1 MLALRSTPNAVIP
14 GLVAAAVLL
23 APLTAIAQ
31 DSPPVAVPH
40 RQTVSTNP
48 FGLMFEWFNA
58 EYERT
63 LTARTT
69 WGVSASYL
77 GLDGFDYAN
86 GNVVF
91 RFYPQGSALQGFF
104 VGSRTG
110 VFRVSADDEAATLFG
125 AGFEVGYNWLLG
137 SDRNFD
143 VSIGVGATR
152 LFGGALA
159 GAPVVI
165 PSIRLLN
172 LGISF

>member
-1 MLALRSTPNAVIP
+1 MCTPRSTRSVFTGAV
-14 GLVAAAVLL
+14 VAALL
-23 APLTAIAQ
+23 FAPTTAIAQ
-31 DSPPVAVPH
+31 DGPPVAAPH

-63 LTARTT
+63 LTARPT
-69 WGVSASYL
+69 WGVSGSYL
-77 GLDGFDYAN
+77 GIDGFDYAN

-91 RFYPQGSALQGFF
+91 RFYPQGAALHGFF

-110 VFRVSADDEAATLFG
+110 VFRVSDDDEAATLFG

-137 SDRNFD
+137 SDQNFD

-152 LFGGALA
+152 LVGGALS

-165 PSIRLLN
+165 PTIRLIN